1 MSETNQTQEPALT
14 RRTLARTLGG
24 AAAAAC
30 LPSLPS
36 AAETPAPA
44 VSSPTRRSN
53 AAIASAF
60 AATPAALSAEQRLD
74 VRNGVRSLQQ
84 ALVEAREAKLGYEA
98 EPATIFLAKPVPH

>member
-1 MSETNQTQEPALT
+1 MCETNRTAGPALT

-36 AAETPAPA
+36 AAETPPPA
-44 VSSPTRRSN
+44 RRVADPLLD

-60 AATPAALSAEQRLD
+60 AATPAALSPEQRLD
-74 VRNGVRSLQQ
+74 VRNGVRNLQQ
-84 ALVEAREAKLGYEA
+84 VLVDARGATLGYET
-98 EPATIFLAKPVPH
+98 EPATIFRAKPVRE